1 LTTGWWR
8 EENLIY
14 GTVSMSKRKKPLLLR
29 ASQTDADGT
38 VKNTAINANDI
49 KPSERRRNELP
60 PDLKLRADALF
71 ARVGNT
77 LNTTREKWHD
87 GFLRDLNPE
96 REIAVW
102 ERIADVTDALW
113 ASEPQEL
120 RKLDRR
126 SLLRAVLMVSSQMI
140 DIPSQVAG
148 ITDEGVA
155 VIRAAYQNEA

>member
-1 LTTGWWR
+1 
-8 EENLIY
+8 
-14 GTVSMSKRKKPLLLR
+14 MSKRQKPLLLR

-38 VKNTAINANDI
+38 VKNTAINADDI

-60 PDLKLRADALF
+60 PDLKLRAGALF
-71 ARVGNT
+71 GRVGKT
-77 LNTTREKWHD
+77 LNATREKWYD

-126 SLLRAVLMVSSQMI
+126 SLLRAVLMVSSELV
-140 DIPSQVAG
+140 DIPSQVPG
-148 ITDEGVA
+148 ITDDGVN
-155 VIRAAYQNEA
+155 VIRAAYEGKG